1 MIEAACSQ
9 RKRRVGCARRF
20 AFPVRGTFGAHPRSI
35 SAVIVGSSSVTLR
48 RSNHLALKVIDAA
61 GSGIGTQNRVT
72 SRVTFGPVS
81 SRGGDIFFPGI
92 ERVAATGRLVVTL
105 AADPAG

>member
-20 AFPVRGTFGAHPRSI
+20 AFPVSGTFGAHPRSI
-35 SAVIVGSSSVTLR
+35 STVIVGSSPVTLR

-61 GSGIGTQNRVT
+61 GSGIGMQNRVT
-72 SRVTFGPVS
+72 SRVAFVAIS
-81 SRGGDIFFPGI
+81 FHGGIISFLGI
-92 ERVAATGRLVVTL
+92 ERVAATGRL
-105 AADPAG
+105 